1 VPVVAVVAQN
11 SDVVRRYVEE
21 AGLPFHILV
30 DESREV
36 TKRYGV
42 WHRMGVD
49 AWNISR
55 PALFVIDKAGVIR
68 QVFVGESQEE
78 FPGPDEIARAL
89 DLLDLPPH
97 NHDDTMTR

>member
-1 VPVVAVVAQN
+1 MVAQN

-21 AGLPFHILV
+21 TGLPFHILV

-55 PALFVIDKAGVIR
+55 PALFVIDKTGVIR
-68 QVFVGESQEE
+68 AVFVGESQEE

-89 DLLDLPPH
+89 DAL
-97 NHDDTMTR
+97 

>member
-1 VPVVAVVAQN
+1 MAVVAQN
-11 SDVVRRYVEE
+11 SSVVRRYVED

-42 WHRMGVD
+42 WHRLGLG

-55 PALFVIDKAGVIR
+55 PALFVIDRTGVVR
-68 QVFVGESQEE
+68 SVFVGESQEE
-78 FPGPDEIARAL
+78 FPGPQEIVTAL
-89 DLLDLPPH
+89 DVI
-97 NHDDTMTR
+97 TATTTKVR

>member
-1 VPVVAVVAQN
+1 VK
-11 SDVVRRYVEE
+11 RYVEE

-42 WHRMGVD
+42 WHRVGLD

-55 PALFVIDKAGVIR
+55 PALFIIDASGVIR
-68 QVFVGESQEE
+68 AVFVGESQEE
-78 FPGPDEIARAL
+78 FPSADEIDAAL
-89 DLLDLPPH
+89 AAPNP
-97 NHDDTMTR
+97 

>member
-1 VPVVAVVAQN
+1 VK
-11 SDVVRRYVEE
+11 RYVEE

-42 WHRMGVD
+42 WHRLGLD

-55 PALFVIDKAGVIR
+55 PALFVIDGSGVIGAI
-68 QVFVGESQEE
+68 FVGQSQEE
-78 FPGPDEIARAL
+78 FPGPVEIDPIL
-89 DLLDLPPH
+89 DRL
-97 NHDDTMTR
+97 

>member
-1 VPVVAVVAQN
+1 VVTVVAQN
-11 SDVVRRYVEE
+11 SAPVRRYVEE
-21 AGLPFHILV
+21 AGLPFVILV

-42 WHRMGVD
+42 WHRLGLD

-55 PALFVIDKAGVIR
+55 PALFVLDASGVIR
-68 QVFVGESQEE
+68 AIFVGESQEE
-78 FPGPDEIARAL
+78 FPGPEEIDGAL
-89 DLLDLPPH
+89 EPATLPH

>member
-1 VPVVAVVAQN
+1 MVAQN

-68 QVFVGESQEE
+68 AVFVGESQEE
-78 FPGPDEIARAL
+78 FPGHRRDRAGAGAL
-89 DLLDLPPH
+89 NAQSSQP
-97 NHDDTMTR
+97 R

>member
-1 VPVVAVVAQN
+1 MSVVAVVAQN
-11 SDVVRRYVEE
+11 STAVRRYVEE

-42 WHRMGVD
+42 WHRLGLD

-55 PALFVIDKAGVIR
+55 PALFVIDASGVISG
-68 QVFVGESQEE
+68 VFVGESQEE
-78 FPGPDEIARAL
+78 FPAAEEIETAFARTKDEGQG
-89 DLLDLPPH
+89 
-97 NHDDTMTR
+97 TRK

>member
-1 VPVVAVVAQN
+1 MK
-11 SDVVRRYVEE
+11 RYVED

-42 WHRMGVD
+42 WHRMGLD

-55 PALFVIDKAGVIR
+55 PALFVVDSSGVIR
-68 QVFVGESQEE
+68 AIFVGESQEE
-78 FPGPDEIARAL
+78 FPGADEIETAL
-89 DLLDLPPH
+89 AEAIT
-97 NHDDTMTR
+97 NTKVTKHDTKTTKF

>member
-1 VPVVAVVAQN
+1 MAVVAQN
-11 SDVVRRYVEE
+11 SAGVRRYVEE
-21 AGLPFHILV
+21 AGLPFNILV

-36 TKRYGV
+36 TMRYGV
-42 WHRMGVD
+42 WHRLGLD

-68 QVFVGESQEE
+68 EVFVGESQEE

-89 DLLDLPPH
+89 DLL
-97 NHDDTMTR
+97 

>member
-1 VPVVAVVAQN
+1 VVAVVAQN
-11 SDVVRRYVEE
+11 SGVVRRYVEDS
-21 AGLPFHILV
+21 GLPFHILV

-42 WHRMGVD
+42 WHRLGLD

-68 QVFVGESQEE
+68 SVFVGESQEE
-78 FPGPDEIARAL
+78 FPGKEEIERAIETLNAR
-89 DLLDLPPH
+89 DH
-97 NHDDTMTR
+97 NHDDSMTR